1 MCASALVADLPADA
15 WTTAT
20 IKEGSKGPIVCNFA
34 ALRVTE
40 ARSNL
45 PGPEVWLVIRQNL
58 ADPTAVKF
66 YFSNAPADTPLHTFI
81 RMSGMRWPIETIFEE
96 AKGEVG
102 FDQYEMRSWLGW
114 QHHMLLVALAH
125 HFWVRLRVRLQP
137 LAVALTVYQ
146 VRLLL
151 ITVLPKLLLDAVAAL
166 ARVRYY
172 QKRNYQAYLSHRKT
186 KLKQLALLAPNL
198 AL

>member
-1 MCASALVADLPADA
+1 M
-15 WTTAT
+15 
-20 IKEGSKGPIVCNFA
+20 
-34 ALRVTE
+34 
-40 ARSNL
+40 
-45 PGPEVWLVIRQNL
+45 
-58 ADPTAVKF
+58 KF
-66 YFSNAPADTPLHTFI
+66 YFRNAPADTPLHTFVRI
-81 RMSGMRWPIETIFEE
+81 GGMRWPIETIFEE

-125 HFWVRLRVRLQP
+125 RCLVRLRLRLQP

>member
-1 MCASALVADLPADA
+1 
-15 WTTAT
+15 
-20 IKEGSKGPIVCNFA
+20 
-34 ALRVTE
+34 
-40 ARSNL
+40 
-45 PGPEVWLVIRQNL
+45 
-58 ADPTAVKF
+58 
-66 YFSNAPADTPLHTFI
+66 
-81 RMSGMRWPIETIFEE
+81 
-96 AKGEVG
+96 
-102 FDQYEMRSWLGW
+102 
-114 QHHMLLVALAH
+114 
-125 HFWVRLRVRLQP
+125 LQP